1 MKLKIISILSV
12 ILLLTICLCSCAPI
26 KQIQHQ
32 EANPFSYIT
41 INGLNVSVPINLSE
55 FLTCTD
61 STWEQ
66 IDEQMLTANG
76 TVEGF
81 YRLKTGENN
90 FEMMPIKIHQV
101 SEDPDD
107 VHIEE
112 ITFHESLQVVLKD
125 GITIGSTVTE
135 ILNAYQGYHTY
146 LAEEL
151 SEINKDDAIVKCK
164 IPEYNY
170 TVLFKIK
177 DRKVCEITLVMNY
190 TEKLE
195 LATTK

>member
-12 ILLLTICLCSCAPI
+12 ISLLLICLCSCAPAT
-26 KQIQHQ
+26 Q
-32 EANPFSYIT
+32 EQDPFSYIT
-41 INGLNVSVPINLSE
+41 INGRNLDIPISLSK
-55 FLTCTD
+55 FLACTN
-61 STWEQ
+61 STWVQ
-66 IDEQMLTANG
+66 INDQMLTPYG

-81 YRLKTGENN
+81 YRFKTGKDD
-90 FEMMPIKIHQV
+90 FEMVPIKIHQA

-107 VHIEE
+107 LHIEE
-112 ITFHESLQVVLKD
+112 IVFHESVQVILKD
-125 GITIGSTVTE
+125 GITVGSTVTE
-135 ILNAYQGYHTY
+135 ILNAYQGHHTY

-177 DRKVCEITLVMNY
+177 DRKVCEITLIMNY
-190 TEKLE
+190 MEKLE
-195 LATTK
+195 LTTTE

>member
-12 ILLLTICLCSCAPI
+12 ISLLLICLCSCAPVA
-26 KQIQHQ
+26 Q
-32 EANPFSYIT
+32 EQDPFSYIT
-41 INGLNVSVPINLSE
+41 INGQNINIPISLSE
-55 FLTCTD
+55 FLTCTN

-66 IDEQMLTANG
+66 TDDQMLTSNG

-81 YRLKTGENN
+81 YRLKTGEND
-90 FEMMPIKIHQV
+90 FEMMPVKIHQT

-107 VHIEE
+107 IHIEE
-112 ITFHESLQVVLKD
+112 ITFHESVQVILKD

-135 ILNAYQGYHTY
+135 ILNAYQGHHTY

-151 SEINKDDAIVKCK
+151 TEINKDDAIVKCK

-177 DRKVCEITLVMNY
+177 DRKACEITLIMNY
-190 TEKLE
+190 MEKLE
-195 LATTK
+195 LTTTE

>member
-12 ILLLTICLCSCAPI
+12 ISLLFICLCSCAPVT
-26 KQIQHQ
+26 Q
-32 EANPFSYIT
+32 EQDLFSYIT
-41 INGLNVSVPINLSE
+41 INGQNISIPINLSE
-55 FLTCTD
+55 FLTCTN

-66 IDEQMLTANG
+66 TNDQILTSNG

-81 YRLKTGENN
+81 YRLKTEEND
-90 FEMMPIKIHQV
+90 FEMIPIKIHQT

-151 SEINKDDAIVKCK
+151 GEINKDDAIVKCK

-177 DRKVCEITLVMNY
+177 DRKVCEITLIMNY
-190 TEKLE
+190 MEKLE
-195 LATTK
+195 PTTTE

>member
-1 MKLKIISILSV
+1 MKLKIISIFSV
-12 ILLLTICLCSCAPI
+12 ISLLFICLCSCAPTT
-26 KQIQHQ
+26 Q
-32 EANPFSYIT
+32 EQDPLSYIT
-41 INGLNVSVPINLSE
+41 INGQNISIPISLSE
-55 FLTCTD
+55 FLTCTN

-66 IDEQMLTANG
+66 IDDQMLISNG

-81 YRLKTGENN
+81 YRLKTGEND
-90 FEMMPIKIHQV
+90 FEMMPVKIHQT

-107 VHIEE
+107 VHMEE
-112 ITFHESLQVVLKD
+112 ITFHESVQVILKD
-125 GITIGSTVTE
+125 DITIGSTVTE
-135 ILNAYQGYHTY
+135 ILNAYQGHHTY

-151 SEINKDDAIVKCK
+151 GEINKDDAIVKCN

-190 TEKLE
+190 MEKLE
-195 LATTK
+195 LTTTK